1 MSLDY
6 PIKYINEAPPKDPK
20 DLPEYL
26 DRELRRI
33 SFAIFALA
41 EGFFGKIH
49 VEPVKKRDGLVVY
62 ADGTDFNPGG
72 GEGIYARIAG
82 AWVKMT

>member
-1 MSLDY
+1 MSFDY
-6 PIKYINEAPPKDPK
+6 PIFYINEQAPERLEE
-20 DLPEYL
+20 LPEYM

-33 SFAIFALA
+33 SVAMTALA
-41 EGFFGKIH
+41 EGFLLKIH
-49 VEPVKKRDGLVVY
+49 VEPIKKRDGMIRY
-62 ADGTDFNPGG
+62 ADGTDWNPGG